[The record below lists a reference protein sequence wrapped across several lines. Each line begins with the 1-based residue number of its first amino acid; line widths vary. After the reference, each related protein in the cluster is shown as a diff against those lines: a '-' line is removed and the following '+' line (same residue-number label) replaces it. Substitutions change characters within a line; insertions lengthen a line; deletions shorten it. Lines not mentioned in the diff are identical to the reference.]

1 MITRILAISTVG
13 ALLFGFFQTSRV
25 GDLKQQIL
33 TMERDQAYAV
43 AAAQRE
49 SAREISRLIEANQ
62 EIQRDYNQAM
72 ADLDNYR
79 ADRAQSERVR
89 NKERTDIVGAAER
102 VAAACGRYAEAA
114 ERDLEFTES
123 ERSRFGQEAAA
134 AAAVAHALKQT
145 LDERRKALD
154 ARRQTLKEN

>member
-1 MITRILAISTVG
+1 MITRILAVSTIG

-49 SAREISRLIEANQ
+49 SAREVSRLIEANQ
-62 EIQRDYNQAM
+62 EIQRDYNQAI

-79 ADRAQSERVR
+79 ADLAQSERVR
-89 NKERTDIVGAAER
+89 SKERTAIVSAANR
-102 VAAACGRYAEAA
+102 VAAACGRYAQAA
-114 ERDLEFTES
+114 ERDLEVTEG
-123 ERSRFGQEAAA
+123 ERSRFGQEAAGA
-134 AAAVAHALKQT
+134 SATAHACKQT

-154 ARRQTLKEN
+154 ARRQALKEN